1 MFTIGRGESR
11 LICKEAKH
19 RKSVKNLTVISY
31 FVAFITL
38 AKKNFFGGLGIH
50 HNLLLP
56 EVNNDWIFK
65 IKALCFSKGIHMSIN
80 VRYSVHQKKKKDRIL
95 CKKMQKY

>member
-31 FVAFITL
+31 FIAFTL